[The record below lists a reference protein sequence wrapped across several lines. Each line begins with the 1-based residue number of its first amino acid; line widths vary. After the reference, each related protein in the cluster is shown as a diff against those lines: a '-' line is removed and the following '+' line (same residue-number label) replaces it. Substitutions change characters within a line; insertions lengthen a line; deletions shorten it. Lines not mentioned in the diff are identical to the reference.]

1 MMSKSPDGP
10 TGEDVNPGRES
21 ALHTYRGFVFD
32 CDGVLLNSN
41 PVKTRAFFEAAR
53 PWGEAA
59 ATTLVDYHTAHGGI
73 SRYQK
78 FDYFFRHILG
88 YEQVPDQEMA
98 KILSRFAGAV
108 RAGMA
113 SCEEAPGLR
122 DFLSLLPQGCPR
134 VVISGGD
141 QEELRG
147 IFKAR
152 GLDVYFDAI
161 LGSPVDKDTHLGNI
175 LTEGRIDLPAV
186 FFGDAWYD
194 FQVASRHGLDF
205 IFLSGWSELDAW
217 QSRFAGQPVQIYQDM
232 AELRRALWP

>member
-1 MMSKSPDGP
+1 MSQPPDEPVG
-10 TGEDVNPGRES
+10 GDVTPAREG
-21 ALHTYRGFVFD
+21 ALQTYRSFVFD

-88 YEQVPDQEMA
+88 YEQVPDQDMA
-98 KILSRFAGAV
+98 QILSRFADAV
-108 RAGMA
+108 RAGMS

-122 DFLSLLPQGCPR
+122 DFLSLLPRGCPR

-141 QEELRG
+141 QEELRN
-147 IFKAR
+147 IFRAR
-152 GLDVYFDAI
+152 GLDGYFDAI
-161 LGSPVDKDTHLGNI
+161 LGSPVDKDTHLANI
-175 LTEGRIDLPAV
+175 LNAGRIDLPAV

-194 FQVASRHGLDF
+194 FQVSRRHGLDF
-205 IFLSGWSELDAW
+205 IFLSGWSELEDW
-217 QSRFAGQPVQIYQDM
+217 QSRFAGQPVQIYQNL
-232 AELRRALWP
+232 AELSRVIWS